1 MNMKK
6 EVMSPER
13 LAASLAVPDLTDPK
27 NGTHAINLVVQKVRQ
42 ALEDAYAGIPV
53 EEIRIDPI
61 VSVKENF
68 DDLLFPE
75 DNLGRLSR
83 YTRYVASDKVLRTH
97 TSAAIPGWLKKVA
110 RDGINDAIVVVPGMC
125 YRRDIV
131 DKTHCGE
138 PHQMDVWRV
147 RRGNPRFGRL
157 DLIHLIETILNSVV
171 PEYKYRANEVKHPYT
186 INGLEVEVLVNGNW
200 LEVLECGEAHPV
212 VLDNAGLNPQEYSGL
227 ALGMGLDRL
236 VMIIKDIDDIR
247 VLRSNDPRIK
257 RQMVNLDKFTKVSNQ
272 PATKRVLSYSASADK
287 TEEDVCEEIRDELG
301 SEASYIEEIQYSEIP
316 YEQLLAKA
324 RENLGIRPDQKNIVV
339 TLIFRS
345 PEGSLKRTMVNEW
358 MQRLYPK
365 LNEGDKGYM

>member
-1 MNMKK
+1 MKK

-13 LAASLAVPDLTDPK
+13 LAASLDIPDLTDPK
-27 NGTHAINLVVQKVRQ
+27 NGIHAINLLVQKVRQ
-42 ALEDAYAGIPV
+42 ALEVTYIGTPV
-53 EEIRIDPI
+53 EEIRTDPI

-75 DNLGRLSR
+75 DNTGRSSR
-83 YTRYVASDKVLRTH
+83 YTRYVSTDKILRTH
-97 TSAAIPGWLKKVA
+97 TSAAIPSWLKRIAHDEVSDK
-110 RDGINDAIVVVPGMC
+110 IVVLPGMC
-125 YRRDIV
+125 YRRDVV
-131 DKTHCGE
+131 DRTHCGE

-147 RRGNPRFGRL
+147 RCGSPYFGRP
-157 DLIHLIETILNSVV
+157 DLIHLVETILNSVV
-171 PEYKYRANEVKHPYT
+171 PGYQYRANEVKHPYT

-212 VLDNAGLNPQEYSGL
+212 VLRNAGLDPKECSGL

-247 VLRSNDPRIK
+247 VLRSSDPRIK
-257 RQMVNLDKFTKVSNQ
+257 RQMSNLDKFIKVSDQ
-272 PATKRVLSYSASADK
+272 PAAKRVLSYSTSVDK

-301 SEASYIEEIQYSEIP
+301 PEATYIEEIQYSEIP
-316 YEQLLAKA
+316 YEQLPDKA
-324 RENLGIRPDQKNIVV
+324 RENLGIRPNQKNVVV

-345 PEGSLKRTMVNEW
+345 PEGSLQRTMVNEW